1 MHASAFF
8 DSSFGVCSIAQ
19 ETKRPL
25 RDKKS
30 VLSQALNEEEEADEV
45 SKTRQ
50 TVA

>member
-30 VLSQALNEEEEADEV
+30 VLSQAYLNEEEEADEE
-45 SKTRQ
+45 KKKYQ
-50 TVA
+50 TV